1 MLDSWTLCAVLALA
15 SAVLFVAYLATTFVR
30 YGYIVSP
37 FNVIMFLAA
46 VAFCLSPFFYLEDGT
61 WASVWIYDAA
71 SMRAYLAQSLN
82 INLLGTVVFRASCSS
97 RRCARGTAGPSW
109 AVIGC

>member
-37 FNVIMFLAA
+37 QRL
-46 VAFCLSPFFYLEDGT
+46 
-61 WASVWIYDAA
+61 
-71 SMRAYLAQSLN
+71 
-82 INLLGTVVFRASCSS
+82 
-97 RRCARGTAGPSW
+97 CARTWRSH
-109 AVIGC
+109 